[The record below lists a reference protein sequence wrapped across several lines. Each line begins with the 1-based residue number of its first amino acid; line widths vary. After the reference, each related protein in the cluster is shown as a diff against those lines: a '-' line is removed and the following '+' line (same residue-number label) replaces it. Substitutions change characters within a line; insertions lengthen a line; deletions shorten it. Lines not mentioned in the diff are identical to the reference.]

1 MVIVESPPAFL
12 PRIVASTLKVEKGLK
27 EMDVILSD
35 LLFNVFG
42 KRYKVKYIDNSSVET
57 KRKV

>member
-27 EMDVILSD
+27 EMDVILS
-35 LLFNVFG
+35 
-42 KRYKVKYIDNSSVET
+42 
-57 KRKV
+57 